1 LGSTAAIDWL
11 QVAAVT
17 WFTIS
22 TAARSIAV
30 SRRLGRN
37 PILLGPRHDGVGG
50 LLALSEFITTNLW
63 IALLLASVLPI
74 DRWSLPALIAWRWT
88 PPLWVRLAGVA
99 LIVGAFVLRQAA
111 MRALGDSWRLGLDHD
126 QPGPLVTTGPYAWSR
141 NPVYLFFALW
151 MLGAFLACG
160 VWVVGLVGLASAAQL
175 HALALQEELALRA
188 RFGASY
194 GDYTRRVRRYLGARP
209 QAAQAV
215 SRASW
220 RSSSRSR

>member
-1 LGSTAAIDWL
+1 MIAMIDWL

-22 TAARSIAV
+22 TAARSIVV

-74 DRWSLPALIAWRWT
+74 DRWSLPALIAWRWA

-99 LIVGAFVLRQAA
+99 LIIGAFVLRQAA

-126 QPGPLVTTGPYAWSR
+126 QPGPLVTSGPYAWSR
-141 NPVYLFFALW
+141 NPIYLFFALW

-160 VWVVGLVGLASAAQL
+160 AWPLVPVGLASAVQL

-188 RFGASY
+188 RFGALY
-194 GDYTRRVRRYLGARP
+194 DDYTRRVRRYLGARP
-209 QAAQAV
+209 QAAQAAR
-215 SRASW
+215 RASW
-220 RSSSRSR
+220 RASSRSR